1 MNFSKRLILIAL
13 LINTTLSVARTTNHD
28 EIQALIDSG
37 DYDAAYQKAESILLE
52 NEGNPEFDYLYGMTA
67 VKSNH
72 NGPALFALERVLAV
86 EPDNHQ
92 AHYYYALAYYQSQM
106 YSKAYLEARRL
117 QKKSIDKSL
126 AEEVDKLILKTQRE
140 QKDRKQKWA
149 FVSLTGGYDSNVNG
163 GVNQSG
169 IQLVN
174 VGFVPLEADA
184 KRFTSD
190 FFEAKV
196 GAGAVWPLHGKI
208 TAQAMGSWRRNER
221 AHLFD
226 TDNYSLY
233 LKYQFPFLDYHLSFP
248 FIIERENLDDHEFRN
263 SKSAGIDLAYPATQ
277 QFTLRPYVSVIEFDY
292 PKDASQTSNVYW
304 GGVGFETMHTWKGF
318 TNIKPFYG
326 VQQVNDH
333 QYRYNSRSFGG
344 IEFNLRYLK
353 WNKKIPFIYLSYQRS
368 DYQHPHALIGTGQ
381 VKRGDDY
388 YRGEAG
394 VDWGFAKHFFM
405 TMAAIREV
413 NESNLDIFEY
423 HRTVY
428 KLSLTYSSL

>member
-1 MNFSKRLILIAL
+1 MKFRGRFILISF
-13 LINTTLSVARTTNHD
+13 LSYMPHATASD
-28 EIQALIDSG
+28 MGEIQNLVNLGDYQAAYREAESALI
-37 DYDAAYQKAESILLE
+37 E
-52 NEGNPEFDYLYGMTA
+52 NEGDPKFDYLYGMTA

-72 NGPALFALERVLAV
+72 NGPGLFALERVLAV

-92 AHYYYALAYYQSQM
+92 AHYYYALAYYQSNM
-106 YSKAYLEARRL
+106 YAKAYLEARRL
-117 QKKSIDKSL
+117 QKKVIDKSL
-126 AEEVDKLILKTQRE
+126 AEEVEKLIVKIQRE
-140 QKDRKQKWA
+140 HKDAKQKWV

-169 IQLVN
+169 VQLVN
-174 VGFVPLEADA
+174 VGFVPLDPDA

-190 FFEAKV
+190 FLEAKV
-196 GAGAVWPLHGKI
+196 GAGLVWPLHGKI

-221 AHLFD
+221 AHIFD
-226 TDNYSLY
+226 TDDYVFY

-248 FIIERENLDDHEFRN
+248 FILERENLDGHEFRN
-263 SKSAGIDLAYPATQ
+263 TKSAAIELAYPATQ
-277 QFTLRPYVSVIEFDY
+277 NFTLRPYLSLIELDY

-304 GGVGFETMHTWKGF
+304 AGLGFETRHDWKGF

-333 QYRYNSRSFGG
+333 QYRYNNRSFGG
-344 IEFNLRYLK
+344 LELNLRYLK
-353 WNKKIPFIYLSYQRS
+353 WNQTIPFLYLSYQRS
-368 DYQHPHALIGTGQ
+368 DYQHPHALLGTGQ

-394 VDWGFAKHFFM
+394 LDWRFAKHFFM
-405 TMAAIREV
+405 TAAAIREV
-413 NESNLDIFEY
+413 NESNLDVFEY
-423 HRTVY
+423 HRTLY